1 MLEAIFSMSTLW
13 WICSIIWFLACVLL
27 VGVVLM
33 QKGKGAGFAGAFG
46 VGGGSDAVFGPR
58 GRKTAIVQ
66 LTYYAAAVFMV
77 LSLTL
82 SIVVG
87 RISRGAAPEMVD
99 ENSAAQAALD
109 DLYKDTPAAGATSA
123 TTTPPVTEGANSP
136 AATPEAAPATD
147 AMPNSPEASAPA
159 EATAP
164 APAETPAP
172 AEAPASSEPAPAG
185 Q

>member
-1 MLEAIFSMSTLW
+1 MFEAIFSLGTLW

-66 LTYYAAAVFMV
+66 LTYYAAAVFMI

-87 RISRGAAPEMVD
+87 RISRGAAPDLVD
-99 ENSAAQAALD
+99 ENVVASDKALD
-109 DLYKDTPAAGATSA
+109 ELFEKDKTGAAADGAASA
-123 TTTPPVTEGANSP
+123 VVNAPGAEGANAP
-136 AATPEAAPATD
+136 ASTPEAAPVD
-147 AMPNSPEASAPA
+147 AAANAPAASAPA
-159 EATAP
+159 EAP
-164 APAETPAP
+164 APAETPAS
-172 AEAPASSEPAPAG
+172 APAPAG

>member
-87 RISRGAAPEMVD
+87 RISRGTAPELVD
-99 ENSAAQAALD
+99 ENVAQSKALD
-109 DLYKDTPAAGATSA
+109 ELFGADNGGAPSA
-123 TTTPPVTEGANSP
+123 TVEVPVSEGANAP
-136 AATPEAAPATD
+136 AATPEAEPA
-147 AMPNSPEASAPA
+147 AAPEA
-159 EATAP
+159 AP
-164 APAETPAP
+164 APAT
-172 AEAPASSEPAPAG
+172 SEPAPAG

>member
-66 LTYYAAAVFMV
+66 LTYYAAAVFMI

-87 RISRGAAPEMVD
+87 RISRGAAPDLVD
-99 ENSAAQAALD
+99 ENVVASDKALDELFDGNKSGAAAEGAASAAVNV
-109 DLYKDTPAAGATSA
+109 
-123 TTTPPVTEGANSP
+123 PVSEGASAP
-136 AATPEAAPATD
+136 AATPEAAPTA
-147 AMPNSPEASAPA
+147 AAASAPA
-159 EATAP
+159 EAPVATPPAAESP
-164 APAETPAP
+164 AP
-172 AEAPASSEPAPAG
+172 SEPAPAG